1 MEFSRQDYLG
11 GLPFPSPGYLPDPG
25 NEPMSP
31 AAPALQV
38 NSLLSEPSE
47 KPLVNSS
54 APGCMYIML
63 LQAPVAYP
71 LSPYIDEKASQQELG
86 GGERGNHHSSGRSLV
101 LRSMD
106 TGLLVFVGCRPCSD
120 YFNPKRAREYPL

>member
-11 GLPFPSPGYLPDPG
+11 GLPFTSPGYLPDPG

-47 KPLVNSS
+47 KPRDKRMNSKQNRKEIRDVS
-54 APGCMYIML
+54 RW
-63 LQAPVAYP
+63 
-71 LSPYIDEKASQQELG
+71 
-86 GGERGNHHSSGRSLV
+86 GERLKNA
-101 LRSMD
+101 
-106 TGLLVFVGCRPCSD
+106 GLWGP
-120 YFNPKRAREYPL
+120 